1 MEGIC
6 DRPPARLR
14 RWGSGGLAVAALLAM
29 ISCGPKE
36 TLVAVPPP
44 PVSPPP
50 APAEKAIPQDPLAPL
65 TPGGARIIAFTI
77 QVGAFK
83 SPGRAA
89 AYADRLQAIGV
100 DAYYFIDQD
109 GMAKVRFER
118 FATLPEA
125 HRRAKALQAR
135 GLIQDF
141 FIAQP
146 TPPHASAGP
155 AGAMQASLVDTARR
169 FLGSPYRYGKASR
182 QDGFDCSGLTMTVY
196 RLHGLELPR
205 TSADQFYSGTPVG
218 RNELQAGDLVFFA
231 TGKSNRVSHVGI
243 YSGHGQF
250 IHAATGDRTVRV
262 SSLSNSYFRSRYK
275 GARRYF

>member
-1 MEGIC
+1 MDSIC
-6 DRPPARLR
+6 DKWPLGF
-14 RWGSGGLAVAALLAM
+14 RWCLTAGIALMLLGLAA
-29 ISCGPKE
+29 CGPKAP
-36 TLVAVPPP
+36 LIVPPP
-44 PVSPPP
+44 IPPPP
-50 APAEKAIPQDPLAPL
+50 APSEKAIPHDPFAPL
-65 TPGGARIIAFTI
+65 TPGGARIIPFTI

-89 AYADRLQAIGV
+89 AYADRLQATGV
-100 DAYYFIDQD
+100 DAYYFIDKD
-109 GMAKVRFER
+109 GMAKVRFES

-125 HRRAKALQAR
+125 HQRAKALQAR

-146 TPPHASAGP
+146 APLQASAGS
-155 AGAMQASLVDTARR
+155 ASVMQASLVDTARR
-169 FLGSPYRYGKASR
+169 FLGSPYRYGKASQ

-205 TSADQFYSGTPVG
+205 TSADQFYSGNPVG
-218 RNELQAGDLVFFA
+218 RNELQPGDLVFFA
-231 TGKSNRVSHVGI
+231 TGKSSRVSHVGI
-243 YSGHGQF
+243 YCSHGQF

-262 SSLSNSYFRSRYK
+262 SSLSNSYFRTRYK

>member
-1 MEGIC
+1 M
-6 DRPPARLR
+6 
-14 RWGSGGLAVAALLAM
+14 AALLA
-29 ISCGPKE
+29 ITACGPKE
-36 TLVAVPPP
+36 TLVVPPP
-44 PVSPPP
+44 PIPPPP
-50 APAEKAIPQDPLAPL
+50 APPQAAVAQGPVASGRLQIIP
-65 TPGGARIIAFTI
+65 FTI

-83 SPGRAA
+83 SPERAA
-89 AYADRLQAIGV
+89 AYADRLQAAGV
-100 DAYYFIDQD
+100 DAYYFIDKD
-109 GMAKVRFER
+109 GMSKVRFER

-146 TPPHASAGP
+146 APASM
-155 AGAMQASLVDTARR
+155 AMGSPSAIQESIVATARR
-169 FLGSPYRYGKASR
+169 FLGSPYRYGKSSQ

-205 TSADQFYSGTPVG
+205 NSADQFNSGTPVG

-231 TGKSNRVSHVGI
+231 TGRTQRVSHVGI
-243 YSGHGQF
+243 YSGQGQF
-250 IHAATGDRTVRV
+250 IHAATRERAVHV
-262 SSLSNSYFRSRYK
+262 SSLSNSYFKARYK

>member
-1 MEGIC
+1 MDGSDLGKYPGLVRQWHWGARGI
-6 DRPPARLR
+6 
-14 RWGSGGLAVAALLAM
+14 VMAALLAATA
-29 ISCGPKE
+29 CGPRQP
-36 TLVAVPPP
+36 LVVPPP
-44 PVSPPP
+44 PLPPP
-50 APAEKAIPQDPLAPL
+50 TAPPQAAIVQKPIG
-65 TPGGARIIAFTI
+65 PGGLRIIPFTI

-89 AYADRLQAIGV
+89 AYAERLQANGV
-100 DAYYFIDQD
+100 DAYYFIDKD
-109 GMAKVRFER
+109 GMSKVRFER

-146 TPPHASAGP
+146 APQYAPTGSTSAI
-155 AGAMQASLVDTARR
+155 QASLVDTARR
-169 FLGSPYRYGKASR
+169 FLGSPYRYGKSSQ

-205 TSADQFYSGTPVG
+205 SSADQFYSGTPVG
-218 RNELQAGDLVFFA
+218 RHELQAGDLVFFA

-243 YSGHGQF
+243 YSSHDQF
-250 IHAATGDRTVRV
+250 IHAATRERTVRV
-262 SSLSNSYFRSRYK
+262 SSLSNSYFKTRYK